1 MQTTPVKETV
11 NLEED
16 ARKADLLVLKDEV
29 TNKIKKL
36 EHLTDAPTPFGAPGK
51 VYDRG
56 SGGNHLD
63 VYVR

>member
-1 MQTTPVKETV
+1 MTKLLLLIGGLSSIILLGSASPKTETVQTTPVNETV

-36 EHLTDAPTPFGAPGK
+36 EHLI
-51 VYDRG
+51 
-56 SGGNHLD
+56 
-63 VYVR
+63 